1 MTQNLFKKWGG
12 ALTAAALLL
21 LVVTFASPTAFV
33 QAEEIPC
40 TENALRAAITADTI
54 DSVDFP
60 EDCTI
65 RLLSD
70 LPALTKAFAINGGG
84 AIIDGGGEHRAFR
97 VDLGGELMLENL
109 TIQNNSGRLGGAIYV
124 NGGELTVTNVTFRD
138 NNAFSAFGGG
148 AILINAGTVEIN
160 GSAFVTN
167 NSDNLG
173 GAISIFGGEV
183 TITNSTFMGNLAHG
197 GGAVNISGGDV
208 TITSSTLTDNHA
220 ANGGGI
226 LKARFGSLTLAQN
239 IVAANGG
246 EYGNDINYAAGLT
259 SDGYNLFGS
268 TDFVAPF
275 EFAATDLLDDSPELS
290 AFEGTLYGLLP
301 NSLAVDAV
309 PEADCAAETDQRG
322 SERPQGEGC
331 DIGAVEMEQDGETVE
346 INGEDYPALVA
357 IEAPAEGDCNLLNSV
372 GLRSFEAPADTYC
385 RVLMRNGGWVN
396 NPGSVPQSVID
407 RGVML
412 AIEVFSLEG
421 GQSLRE
427 FDNALPICFRGEGHI
442 VFLDASTSPR
452 EETDLPSAVSE
463 HLTCAFV
470 PRPGTVALVQR

>member
-1 MTQNLFKKWGG
+1 MNKNLFVKSG
-12 ALTAAALLL
+12 AFIGAAALLL
-21 LVVTFASPTAFV
+21 LVMIFAQPV
-33 QAEEIPC
+33 PRLQAEEIPC

-54 DSVDFP
+54 DSIDFP

-65 RLLSD
+65 RLMSD
-70 LPALTKAFAINGGG
+70 LPALTKAFIINGGG
-84 AIIDGGGEHRAFR
+84 AVIDGGGEHRAFR
-97 VDLGGELMLENL
+97 VDLGGALTLENL
-109 TIQNNSGRLGGAIYV
+109 TIQNNSGRLGGAVYV
-124 NGGELTVTNVTFRD
+124 NGGELLISGATFRD

-148 AILINAGTVEIN
+148 AILINAGTVEITS
-160 GSAFVTN
+160 SAFVEN
-167 NSDNLG
+167 NSTDLG

-183 TITNSTFMGNLAHG
+183 TISNSTFMGNLAHG
-197 GGAVNISGGDV
+197 GGAINVSGGDV
-208 TITSSTLTDNHA
+208 TISTTTITGNNA
-220 ANGGGI
+220 ENGGGI
-226 LKARFGSLTLAQN
+226 LKARFGNLTLGQS
-239 IVAANGG
+239 IVAANGA

-275 EFAATDLLDDSPELS
+275 EFAATDLLDDSPELG
-290 AFEGTLYGLLP
+290 AFNGTLYSLLP

-322 SERPQGEGC
+322 GERPQGAGC
-331 DIGAVEMEQDGETVE
+331 DIGAVEMEQTNETVE
-346 INGEDYPALVA
+346 IDGVDYSELVG
-357 IEAPAEGDCNLLNSV
+357 IEAPAEGDCNLLNSA
-372 GLRSFEAPADTYC
+372 GLRSFEAPTDTYC

-412 AIEVFSLEG
+412 AIEIFSLEG

-427 FDNALPICFRGEGHI
+427 FDNALPICFRGEGHV

-452 EETDLPSAVSE
+452 EEIELPSAVSE
-463 HLTCAFV
+463 HATCAFV
-470 PRPGTVALVQR
+470 PSPGTVALVQR